1 MPDESPEKPSESAAQ
16 PSELR
21 PGLRPSGLFR
31 NWISWGGSAIALISL
46 ANILFLL
53 LLDVFGVRT
62 NPYVGIL
69 AYMVLPAVLIFGL
82 AVIPAGMLWERRR
95 RRKILPEKY
104 APYPRIDLNIPRQ
117 RTIFASFVSGSL
129 FFLLL
134 SAQGSYR
141 AYKYTETTQFC
152 GQTCHTVMYPE
163 FTAYQQSPHARV
175 ACVDCHVGPGAGW
188 YVQSKLSGSYQVY
201 SVLFHKYPSPIP
213 TPVHNL
219 RPARETC
226 EQCHWPERF
235 YGGQLKVIT
244 HFSSD
249 EHNTPRQVR
258 MIIKTGGGS
267 SATGL
272 TAGIHWHMNIA
283 NQVTYVATDPQRQV
297 IPWVRIKDMQGR
309 VTEYTAKDSPLKPE
323 DLKKAERRTMDCV
336 DCHNR
341 PSHIYVPP
349 DRSVDESLLAGK
361 IDRTLPFIKQNA
373 VAVLTKSYTS
383 TPEAMEGIATE
394 LDRTYLTKYPQVY
407 SAKQE
412 SIKQT
417 ISEVQRIFQTTIF
430 PEMKVDWKTHPNNIG
445 HFYYPGCFRCHDG
458 QHVSPEG
465 KVISKDCSACHVV
478 LGQEEGGTPM
488 TTVPGTAFQ
497 HPMDLGDLTQV
508 TCTDCHN
515 GGVGP

>member
-1 MPDESPEKPSESAAQ
+1 
-16 PSELR
+16 
-21 PGLRPSGLFR
+21 
-31 NWISWGGSAIALISL
+31 
-46 ANILFLL
+46 
-53 LLDVFGVRT
+53 
-62 NPYVGIL
+62 
-69 AYMVLPAVLIFGL
+69 
-82 AVIPAGMLWERRR
+82 
-95 RRKILPEKY
+95 
-104 APYPRIDLNIPRQ
+104 
-117 RTIFASFVSGSL
+117 
-129 FFLLL
+129 
-134 SAQGSYR
+134 
-141 AYKYTETTQFC
+141 
-152 GQTCHTVMYPE
+152 
-163 FTAYQQSPHARV
+163 
-175 ACVDCHVGPGAGW
+175 
-188 YVQSKLSGSYQVY
+188 
-201 SVLFHKYPSPIP
+201 
-213 TPVHNL
+213 
-219 RPARETC
+219 
-226 EQCHWPERF
+226 
-235 YGGQLKVIT
+235 
-244 HFSSD
+244 
-249 EHNTPRQVR
+249 
-258 MIIKTGGGS
+258 
-267 SATGL
+267 
-272 TAGIHWHMNIA
+272 
-283 NQVTYVATDPQRQV
+283 
-297 IPWVRIKDMQGR
+297 
-309 VTEYTAKDSPLKPE
+309 
-323 DLKKAERRTMDCV
+323 MDCV